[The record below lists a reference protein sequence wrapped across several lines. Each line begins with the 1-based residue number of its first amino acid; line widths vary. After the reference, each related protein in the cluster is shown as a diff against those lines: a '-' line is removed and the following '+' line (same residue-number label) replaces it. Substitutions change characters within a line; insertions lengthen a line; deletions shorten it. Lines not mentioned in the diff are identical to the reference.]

1 MIPERV
7 HARSLRELL
16 EPICAY
22 LDDPRA
28 SEILINGPDEV
39 YVERDGRL
47 EPTDA
52 RFASADALTAA
63 LRGVAQF
70 VGRPLDVEHPI
81 LEGHLPDGSRLQ
93 ALIAPA
99 APGGPV
105 VAIRR
110 FREEQLTVERL
121 VELGTLSEEAARALR
136 DRVAARHNVLVSG
149 GTGSGK
155 TSLLGCLSS
164 FIDVAERV
172 VVIEDAPELQLQR
185 PHRVRLEARPADARG
200 RGALTVRTLFRA
212 TLRLRP
218 DRIVIG
224 ELRGGEALEL
234 IQAMTSGHGG
244 CLSTI
249 HASHPLDA
257 LRRVETL
264 ALMSG
269 VALPLLALREQIAS
283 AIQLVVQ
290 TTRRGDGAR
299 VVTHVSEVQPLAR
312 DGSYVVVDL
321 FRRSPSGALIRAQP
335 PPRRV
340 LRVAE
345 HLPEAPGPQAR
356 GTAGAPHVELP
367 PCGPGC
373 AR

>member
-1 MIPERV
+1 MIPEQV

-16 EPICAY
+16 APIGAY
-22 LDDPRA
+22 LDDPLV
-28 SEILINGPDEV
+28 SEILVNGADEV
-39 YVERDGRL
+39 YVERRGRL
-47 EPTDA
+47 ERTDA
-52 RFASADALTAA
+52 RFPSVVALLAA

-70 VGRPLDVEHPI
+70 VGHPLDAEHPI

-99 APGGPV
+99 APDGPV

-110 FREEQLTVERL
+110 SREEHLTIERL
-121 VELGTLSEEAARALR
+121 VELGTLSEAAARALQ
-136 DRVAARHNVLVSG
+136 DRIAARHNVLVSG

-164 FIDVAERV
+164 FIDAAERV
-172 VVIEDAPELQLQR
+172 VVIEDTPELQLR
-185 PHRVRLEARPADARG
+185 HPHRVRLEARPADARG
-200 RGALTVRTLFRA
+200 RGALTVRELFRA

-269 VALPLLALREQIAS
+269 VTLPLRALREQIAS
-283 AIQLVVQ
+283 AIQIVVQ

-299 VVTHVSEVQPLAR
+299 LVTHISEVRPLAR
-312 DGSYVVVDL
+312 DGSYVVADL
-321 FRRSPSGALIRAQP
+321 FRRSPSGSLLHAPTPHAPTPSLTQTTHAQP
-335 PPRRV
+335 APPHPEPTAGRV

-345 HLPEAPGPQAR
+345 HLPRTAP
-356 GTAGAPHVELP
+356 
-367 PCGPGC
+367 
-373 AR
+373 